1 VCDLIRAPRHW
12 HCRVPA
18 EAAGVRLDVF
28 LGDHAPEL
36 SRAQAQRLIREG
48 RCTVNGAPAK
58 SGHRVAAGD
67 EVALAIV
74 EPPSRV
80 QARPGAL
87 DVLFEDEWL
96 VVLNKPAG
104 VSVHPAPGTGPDTL
118 LNALCAYLGS
128 SVRASFVHRLDK
140 DTSGAIL
147 AAKVVAVHCDLK
159 KQMDAGLI
167 RRTYWAV
174 VSGRPE
180 PAEGIVDAPLAPAR
194 GVRGRMAV
202 DPEGRRAVTH
212 YRTLATWGSAHG
224 PLALVQVRLETGR
237 THQIRVHLAHIG
249 HPLVGDRVYGEGASQ
264 EGLGLSGQALHSRS
278 LELDHPRTGVAL
290 HIDAPLPDA
299 FTNILDE
306 VAPLV

>member
-1 VCDLIRAPRHW
+1 M
-12 HCRVPA
+12 
-18 EAAGVRLDVF
+18 RLDVF

-118 LNALCAYLGS
+118 LSALCAYLGP

-147 AAKVVAVHCDLK
+147 AAKVVAIHRDLK
-159 KQMDAGLI
+159 QQMDAGQV

-174 VSGRPE
+174 VCGRPE

-194 GVRGRMAV
+194 GVRGRMVV
-202 DPEGRRAVTH
+202 DPQGKCAVTH
-212 YRTLATWGSAHG
+212 FRTLAAWGSAHG

-237 THQIRVHLAHIG
+237 THQIRVHMAHIG
-249 HPLVGDRVYGEGASQ
+249 HPLLGDGVYGEGVRPESM
-264 EGLGLSGQALHSRS
+264 GLSGQALHSRS
-278 LELDHPRTGVAL
+278 LEFEHPRTGVAL
-290 HIDAPLPDA
+290 HIVAPVPDA
-299 FTNILDE
+299 LDGILSGI
-306 VAPLV
+306 VPISC